1 MKVSSSLVLV
11 FLFTLFFFWPQSV
24 FFLGQEFL
32 PEGTEIIG
40 YREILEISLIFQMS

>member
-1 MKVSSSLVLV
+1 MALPTAK
-11 FLFTLFFFWPQSV
+11 V

-40 YREILEISLIFQMS
+40 YRKISEI